1 MPSFLQAPSTPGIGV
16 IAQPAPPAPPAPQT
30 PNPDIGPLLTGPTLW
45 RVPRTPAEQAI
56 LQAQREA
63 LSGQINNVRDRRN
76 SIARSYERAS
86 GANRAGLESQLRVLD
101 GRILQLEQDLAE
113 SGRALYQSNVTT
125 TSTGVAQRP
134 FFNMSSG
141 QMTGIS
147 IVFIVCVLG
156 PLAASLGRL
165 MWRRSTKPAM
175 PPGWYDA
182 AQRLERLEQAVD
194 TVAVEVERVSEGQ
207 RFMTKIMT
215 QNAAAAT
222 SANGASEPG
231 VNGAQPLAL
240 GPGAPPDPI
249 VLQNQR
255 DEVRVRRG

>member
-1 MPSFLQAPSTPGIGV
+1 MSSFLQAQPTPA
-16 IAQPAPPAPPAPQT
+16 IAQPPQAPQPPQLPQL
-30 PNPDIGPLLTGPTLW
+30 PNPDIAPLPTAPPTAW

-63 LSGQINNVRDRRN
+63 LSSQIINVRDRRN
-76 SIARSYERAS
+76 AIARAYERAS
-86 GANRAGLESQLRVLD
+86 GANRSGLEQQLRVLD
-101 GRILQLEQDLAE
+101 DRLLQLE
-113 SGRALYQSNVTT
+113 
-125 TSTGVAQRP
+125 
-134 FFNMSSG
+134 
-141 QMTGIS
+141 
-147 IVFIVCVLG
+147 
-156 PLAASLGRL
+156 ASLGRL
-165 MWRRSTKPAM
+165 MWRRSSKPTM

-194 TVAVEVERVSEGQ
+194 TIAVEVERVSEGQ

-215 QNAAAAT
+215 QNAGAAT
-222 SANGASEPG
+222 NANGASAG
-231 VNGAQPLAL
+231 VNGAQPLPAL

>member
-1 MPSFLQAPSTPGIGV
+1 MPSFLQARV
-16 IAQPAPPAPPAPQT
+16 IVQPAPQAPQAPQLPQL
-30 PNPDIGPLLTGPTLW
+30 PNPDIAPLPTGLTQW

-63 LSGQINNVRDRRN
+63 LSNQIINVRDRRN

-86 GANRAGLESQLRVLD
+86 GANRSGLEQQLRVIDDRL
-101 GRILQLEQDLAE
+101 LQLEQDLAE

-125 TSTGVAQRP
+125 STGVVPRP
-134 FFNMSSG
+134 FVNMNSG

-147 IVFIVCVLG
+147 IVFILFVLG

-165 MWRRSTKPAM
+165 MWRRSAKPAM

-194 TVAVEVERVSEGQ
+194 TIAVEVERVSEGQ

-215 QNAAAAT
+215 QNAAPAAN
-222 SANGASEPG
+222 AHGAAAPG

-255 DEVRVRRG
+255 DEVRVRRS

>member
-1 MPSFLQAPSTPGIGV
+1 MP
-16 IAQPAPPAPPAPQT
+16 QPAPPAPTIVVTQ
-30 PNPDIGPLLTGPTLW
+30 GPFPGTQW

-63 LSGQINNVRDRRN
+63 LSGQIINVRDRRN

-86 GANRAGLESQLRVLD
+86 GANRAGLEQQLRVLD
-101 GRILQLEQDLAE
+101 DRILQLEQDLAE
-113 SGRALYQSNVTT
+113 SGRALYQSNVVS
-125 TSTGVAQRP
+125 TSTGVVPRQ
-134 FFNMSSG
+134 FLNISSG
-141 QMTGIS
+141 QVTGIS
-147 IVFIVCVLG
+147 IVFILFVLG

-165 MWRRSTKPAM
+165 MWRRSTKPTM

-222 SANGASEPG
+222 NANGASAAG
-231 VNGAQPLAL
+231 VNGAQPLPAL

-249 VLQNQR
+249 VVQNQR
-255 DEVRVRRG
+255 DEVRVRRS